1 MAINRFIPLH
11 SSQSGAIPTAS
22 GLFPGELAIN
32 TADGKLYSRH
42 ENQVIALNDTT
53 NFVSSSQQVINHIN
67 GQIITPLSVLAESFT
82 GSFTGSF
89 FGDGSNLN
97 FTTLNTNQTTD
108 SQLVVGNIYNNY
120 QNRQKTIFKKG
131 DLEIS
136 GSVTISNEGFLILT
150 PRSAPIPAIAGG
162 FFYSSSGEFFVG
174 TPL

>member
-32 TADGKLYSRH
+32 TADGKLFTRH
-42 ENQVIALNDTT
+42 GDQVIALNDTT

-67 GQIITPLSVLAESFT
+67 NQPITPLSVLATSFT

-89 FGDGSNLN
+89 YGDGSNLN

-108 SQLVVGNIYNNY
+108 SELVVGNIYNNY

-131 DLEIS
+131 DLEVS
-136 GSVTISNEGFLILT
+136 GSVTISTEGLLILS
-150 PRSAPIPAIAGG
+150 PRTAPIPAVSGG
-162 FFYSSSGEFFVG
+162 LFYSSSGELFIG
-174 TPL
+174 TSI

>member
-1 MAINRFIPLH
+1 MTQNRFIPLF

-22 GLFPGELAIN
+22 VMFDGELAVNI
-32 TADGKLYSRH
+32 ADGKLFTKSGSAI
-42 ENQVIALNDTT
+42 VALNDTT

-67 GQIITPLSVLAESFT
+67 GAIITPLSVLASSFT

-89 FGDGSNLN
+89 YGDGSNLN
-97 FTTLNTNQTTD
+97 FTTLNTNQASD

-120 QNRQKTIFKKG
+120 QNRQKTVFKKG
-131 DLEIS
+131 DLVIS
-136 GSVTISNEGFLILT
+136 GSVTISDEGLLILT
-150 PRSAPIPAIAGG
+150 PRSAPIPAVGGG